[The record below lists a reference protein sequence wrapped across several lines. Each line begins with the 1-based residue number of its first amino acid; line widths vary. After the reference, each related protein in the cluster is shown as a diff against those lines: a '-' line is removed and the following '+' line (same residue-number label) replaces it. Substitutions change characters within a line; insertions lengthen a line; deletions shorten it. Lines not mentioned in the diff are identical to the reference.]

1 MRIFLTGADGQL
13 GMELQR
19 VLSRH
24 QLTLGIWPEFDILKP
39 EAEDRIA
46 AVKPE
51 VVIHAAAYTDVDGAE
66 RDPEAAWGVNAEGTE
81 RVARAAAGSDAR
93 LIYLSTDY
101 VFDGMSTTPYE
112 ETDVPNPLNAY
123 GRSKLEGERRALREC
138 PGAVVARTSWL
149 YGHHREKNFVKSIM
163 QQAAAD
169 RRLRVVNDQK
179 GNPTLASDLARAL
192 AHLVERTQ
200 ISGIIHA
207 AGSGECTWYE
217 FAVAV
222 IQYMG
227 RTSQVE
233 PIASDELDPRDRPAK
248 RRPYGV
254 LSSAKLAATGFTM
267 PHWRDSLK
275 QFIAEQGVV
284 HVGH

>member
-24 QLTLGIWPEFDILKP
+24 QLTLGIWPDFDILKP

-66 RDPEAAWGVNAEGTE
+66 RDPDAAWAVNAEGTE
-81 RVARAAAGSDAR
+81 RVARSAAGAGAR
-93 LIYLSTDY
+93 LIYMSTDY
-101 VFDGMSTTPYE
+101 VFDGTNTTPYE

-123 GRSKLEGERRALREC
+123 GRSKLEGERRVLREC
-138 PGAVVARTSWL
+138 PGAVVVRTSWL
-149 YGHHREKNFVKSIM
+149 YGRHGKNFVKSIM
-163 QQAAAD
+163 QQAAGG
-169 RRLRVVNDQK
+169 RPLRVVADQR
-179 GNPTLASDLARAL
+179 GSPTAAADLARAI
-192 AHLVERTQ
+192 AHVLERPALT
-200 ISGIIHA
+200 GVLHA
-207 AGSGECTWYE
+207 AGGGACSWHELAAAIVE
-217 FAVAV
+217 E
-222 IQYMG
+222 MG
-227 RTSQVE
+227 LRTPVL
-233 PIASDELDPRDRPAK
+233 PIASAESNRLA
-248 RRPYGV
+248 RRPPYAV
-254 LSSAKLAATGFTM
+254 LASGRLAASGFRM
-267 PHWRDSLK
+267 PAWRDALK